1 MRSIHTSKRK
11 FMLEDVIKNVKVN
24 RYITPFEEGKA
35 IFLEG
40 DNSQDLFILVSGQL
54 NVFKG
59 NVKIAEITEKGSLF
73 GEMSFL
79 LKANRTATIKAGEN
93 VKAIRIPKDEITAF
107 FHDFPEVAGEIS
119 KLLAKRLDETSRILY
134 GLKEFCDQLPDA
146 VIATDKEGK
155 IITWNAAAEEVY
167 GRSWDQMC
175 NKSVE
180 EIYEKP
186 KVYKK
191 LLEEIKKKRSVR
203 EKILSI
209 RHPKNG
215 TRFISTSS
223 TLLQDDHHNFQGI
236 LSLGRDVTSV
246 KTLEKKY
253 HQTRYWLLPSLI
265 LIILM
270 AIGVFWSHSHFS
282 KRPQIMKVNHLEL
295 ENRLSKDYISLK
307 SMLANPFETGNRS
320 KTNQL
325 MKDFLN
331 IQKQDNVPYNG
342 LVLLDNNKKVF
353 DAYSKNSETN
363 ISPAINSSYKGIDFE
378 DGKNNT
384 PSVLTLYRADK
395 DHPMGQKSIEI
406 AFEMNKKNRRIGWL
420 IFQLDLHR
428 LKTGYG
434 TDVSGSKK
442 FVF

>member
-1 MRSIHTSKRK
+1 
-11 FMLEDVIKNVKVN
+11 MLEDVIKNVKVN
-24 RYITPFEEGKA
+24 RYLTPFEEGKA

-40 DNSQDLFILVSGQL
+40 DDSQDLFILISGQL

-59 NVKIAEITEKGSLF
+59 NTKIAEITEKGSLF

-79 LKANRTATIKAGEN
+79 LKAKRTATIKAGAN

-107 FHDFPEVAGEIS
+107 IHDFPEVAGEIS

-155 IITWNAAAEEVY
+155 IITWNSAAEEVY

-186 KVYKK
+186 QIYKK
-191 LLEEIKKKRSVR
+191 LLEEVKKKHSVR

-215 TRFISTSS
+215 ARFISTSS
-223 TLLQDDHHNFQGI
+223 TLLHDDHNNFQGI
-236 LSLGRDVTSV
+236 LSLGRDVTSI

-253 HQTRYWLLPSLI
+253 RQTRYWLFPSLI
-265 LIILM
+265 LIFFL
-270 AIGVFWSHSHFS
+270 AVGVFWGHSHFS
-282 KRPQIMKVNHLEL
+282 KKPRIMDVNHLGL
-295 ENRLSKDYISLK
+295 KNRLSKDYLLLK
-307 SMLANPFETGNRS
+307 PMLVNPFESGDRK

-331 IQKQDNVPYNG
+331 IQKPDKVPYDG
-342 LVLLDNNKKVF
+342 LVLLDKNKTVF
-353 DAYSKNSETN
+353 DARSINTGTD
-363 ISPAINSSYKGIDFE
+363 ISPTIESSYKGIDFE
-378 DGKNNT
+378 DGKNST
-384 PSVLTLYRADK
+384 HSVLTLYRADK
-395 DHPMGQKSIEI
+395 DHPMGQKSLEV
-406 AFEMNKKNRRIGWL
+406 AFEMNKNNRRIGWL

-428 LKTGYG
+428 LKTDYG
-434 TDVSGSKK
+434 TDVSGLKQ
-442 FVF
+442 FIF

>member
-1 MRSIHTSKRK
+1 
-11 FMLEDVIKNVKVN
+11 MLEEVIKNVKVN

-35 IFLEG
+35 IFLEN
-40 DNSQDLFILVSGQL
+40 DDSQDLFILVSGQL

-59 NVKIAEITEKGSLF
+59 NTKIAEITEKGSLF

-79 LKANRTATIKAGEN
+79 LKAKRTATIKAGEN
-93 VKAIRIPKDEITAF
+93 VTAIRIPKDEITAF
-107 FHDFPEVAGEIS
+107 LHDFPEVAGEIS

-186 KVYKK
+186 QVYKK
-191 LLEEIKKKRSVR
+191 LLEEVKKKHSVR

-209 RHPKNG
+209 RHPKSG
-215 TRFISTSS
+215 VRFISTSS
-223 TLLQDDHHNFQGI
+223 TLLHDDYDNFQGI
-236 LSLGRDVTSV
+236 LSLGRDITSV

-253 HQTRYWLLPSLI
+253 RQTRYWLFPSLI
-265 LIILM
+265 LIFLL
-270 AIGVFWSHSHFS
+270 ALGVFWGHSHFS
-282 KRPQIMKVNHLEL
+282 KRPRIMDVNHLGL
-295 ENRLSKDYISLK
+295 KNRLNKDYLLLK
-307 SMLANPFETGNRS
+307 SMLVNPFESGDRS
-320 KTNQL
+320 KTSRL

-331 IQKQDNVPYNG
+331 IQKPDKVPYNG
-342 LVLLDNNKKVF
+342 LVLLDKNKTVF
-353 DAYSKNSETN
+353 DACSISTGTN
-363 ISPAINSSYKGIDFE
+363 ISPTIKGSYKGIDFE
-378 DGKNNT
+378 DGKNAT
-384 PSVLTLYRADK
+384 HSVLTLYRADK

-406 AFEMNKKNRRIGWL
+406 AFEVNKNNRRIGWL

-428 LKTGYG
+428 LKTDYG
-434 TDVSGSKK
+434 TDVSGSKQ
-442 FVF
+442 FIF

>member
-1 MRSIHTSKRK
+1 
-11 FMLEDVIKNVKVN
+11 MLEEVIKNVKVN
-24 RYITPFEEGKA
+24 RYLTPFEEGKA

-40 DNSQDLFILVSGQL
+40 DDSQDLFILISGQL

-59 NVKIAEITEKGSLF
+59 NTKIAEITEKGSLF

-79 LKANRTATIKAGEN
+79 LKAKRTATIKAGAN

-107 FHDFPEVAGEIS
+107 IHDFPEVAGEIS

-155 IITWNAAAEEVY
+155 IITWNSAAEEVY

-186 KVYKK
+186 QIYKK
-191 LLEEIKKKRSVR
+191 LLEEVKKKHSVR

-215 TRFISTSS
+215 ARFISTSS
-223 TLLQDDHHNFQGI
+223 TLLHDDHNNFQGI
-236 LSLGRDVTSV
+236 LSLGRDVTSI

-253 HQTRYWLLPSLI
+253 RQTRYWLFPSLI
-265 LIILM
+265 LIFFL
-270 AIGVFWSHSHFS
+270 AVGVFWGHSHFS
-282 KRPQIMKVNHLEL
+282 KKPRIMDVNHLGL
-295 ENRLSKDYISLK
+295 KNRLSKDYLLLK
-307 SMLANPFETGNRS
+307 PMLVNPFESGDRK

-331 IQKQDNVPYNG
+331 IQKPDKVPYNG
-342 LVLLDNNKKVF
+342 LVLLDKNKTVF
-353 DAYSKNSETN
+353 DARSINTGTD
-363 ISPAINSSYKGIDFE
+363 ISPTIESSYKGIDFE
-378 DGKNNT
+378 DGKNST
-384 PSVLTLYRADK
+384 HSVLTLYRADK
-395 DHPMGQKSIEI
+395 DHPMGQKSLEV
-406 AFEMNKKNRRIGWL
+406 AFEMNKNNRRIGWL

-428 LKTGYG
+428 LKTDYG
-434 TDVSGSKK
+434 TDVSGLKQ
-442 FVF
+442 FIF

>member
-1 MRSIHTSKRK
+1 
-11 FMLEDVIKNVKVN
+11 MLEDVINNVKVN

-40 DNSQDLFILVSGQL
+40 DDSQDLFILVSGQL

-59 NVKIAEITEKGSLF
+59 NIKIAEITEKGSLF

-79 LKANRTATIKAGEN
+79 LKANRTATIKAGEK
-93 VKAIRIPKDEITAF
+93 VKAIRIPKDEITPF
-107 FHDFPEVAGEIS
+107 IHNFPEVAGEIS

-223 TLLQDDHHNFQGI
+223 TLLQDDHNNFQGI

-282 KRPQIMKVNHLEL
+282 NRPQIMKVNHLEL
-295 ENRLSKDYISLK
+295 ENRLSKDYILLK
-307 SMLANPFETGNRS
+307 SMLVNPFETGNRS

-331 IQKQDNVPYNG
+331 TQKQDNVPYNG
-342 LVLLDNNKKVF
+342 LVLLDKNKKVF
-353 DAYSKNSETN
+353 DAYSKNTDTN
-363 ISPAINSSYKGIDFE
+363 ISPTINSSYKGIDFE
-378 DGKNNT
+378 DGKNAT

-428 LKTGYG
+428 LKTDYG

-442 FVF
+442 FIF

>member
-1 MRSIHTSKRK
+1 
-11 FMLEDVIKNVKVN
+11 MLEEVIKNVKVN

-40 DNSQDLFILVSGQL
+40 DDSQDLFILVSGQL

-59 NVKIAEITEKGSLF
+59 NIKIAEITEKGSLF

-79 LKANRTATIKAGEN
+79 LKAKRTATIKAGGN
-93 VKAIRIPKDEITAF
+93 VTAVRIPKDNITAF
-107 FHDFPEVAGEIS
+107 IHDFPEVAGEIS

-167 GRSWDQMC
+167 GRTWNQMC

-186 KVYKK
+186 QVYKK
-191 LLEEIKKKRSVR
+191 ILEEVKKKHSVR

-209 RHPKNG
+209 RHPDDG

-223 TLLQDDHHNFQGI
+223 TLLHDDHNNFQGV

-253 HQTRYWLLPSLI
+253 RQARYWLFPSLI
-265 LIILM
+265 LLFITV
-270 AIGVFWSHSHFS
+270 IGVFWGHSHLS
-282 KRPQIMKVNHLEL
+282 KKPQIMNVNHLEL
-295 ENRLSKDYISLK
+295 KNRLSKDFLLLK
-307 SMLANPFETGNRS
+307 SMLAKPFETGDRS
-320 KTNQL
+320 KTNRL
-325 MKDFLN
+325 MKNFLD
-331 IQKQDNVPYNG
+331 IQKSDNVPYNG

-353 DAYSKNSETN
+353 DAYSKNTGTN
-363 ISPAINSSYKGIDFE
+363 ISPTIESSYKGIDFE
-378 DGKNNT
+378 DGKNSIH
-384 PSVLTLYRADK
+384 SVLTLYRADK
-395 DHPMGQKSIEI
+395 NHPMGQKSIEI
-406 AFEMNKKNRRIGWL
+406 AYEMNKNKRRIGWL

-428 LKTGYG
+428 LKKDYG
-434 TDVSGSKK
+434 EDVSGSKQ
-442 FVF
+442 FIF

>member
-1 MRSIHTSKRK
+1 
-11 FMLEDVIKNVKVN
+11 MLEEVIKNVKVN

-40 DNSQDLFILVSGQL
+40 DDSQDLFILVSGQL

-59 NVKIAEITEKGSLF
+59 NIKIAEITEKGSLF

-79 LKANRTATIKAGEN
+79 LKAKRTANIKAGGN
-93 VKAIRIPKDEITAF
+93 VTAVRIPKDNITALI
-107 FHDFPEVAGEIS
+107 HDFPEVAGEIS

-167 GRSWDQMC
+167 GRTWNQMC

-186 KVYKK
+186 QVYKK
-191 LLEEIKKKRSVR
+191 ILEEVKKKHSVR

-209 RHPKNG
+209 RHPDDG

-223 TLLQDDHHNFQGI
+223 TLLHDDHNNFQGV

-253 HQTRYWLLPSLI
+253 RQARYWLFPSLI
-265 LIILM
+265 LLFIT
-270 AIGVFWSHSHFS
+270 AIGVFWGHSHLS
-282 KRPQIMKVNHLEL
+282 KKPQIMNVNHVEL
-295 ENRLSKDYISLK
+295 KNRLSKDFLLLK
-307 SMLANPFETGNRS
+307 SMLAKPFETGDRS
-320 KTNQL
+320 KTNRL
-325 MKDFLN
+325 MKNFLD
-331 IQKQDNVPYNG
+331 IQKSDNVPYNG

-353 DAYSKNSETN
+353 DAYSKNTGTN
-363 ISPAINSSYKGIDFE
+363 ISPTIESSYKGIDFE
-378 DGKNNT
+378 DGKNST
-384 PSVLTLYRADK
+384 HSVLTLYRADK

-406 AFEMNKKNRRIGWL
+406 AYEMNKNKRRIGWL

-428 LKTGYG
+428 LKKDYG
-434 TDVSGSKK
+434 EDVSGSKQ
-442 FVF
+442 FIF